1 MWAIP
6 FIGVCAGACDI
17 PRSSKILC
25 KRLDDNDIVL
35 VETPTMVLYH
45 SVISLLSFSLSLAG
59 IIRISS
65 IPVWLIVQVT
75 TTLIDELMKDCMV
88 SMR

>member
-1 MWAIP
+1 MSKTRAIP

-45 SVISLLSFSLSLAG
+45 SVSLSFSLSLAG

-65 IPVWLIVQVT
+65 IPVWLIVHVT
-75 TTLIDELMKDCMV
+75 ATLD
-88 SMR
+88 R

>member
-1 MWAIP
+1 MSKTRAIP
-6 FIGVCAGACDI
+6 FIGVSAGACDI

-45 SVISLLSFSLSLAG
+45 SVSLLSFSLSLAG
-59 IIRISS
+59 IIRILNPSMVDCPCHRHARSMSS
-65 IPVWLIVQVT
+65 
-75 TTLIDELMKDCMV
+75 
-88 SMR
+88 

>member
-1 MWAIP
+1 VSKTRAIP

-45 SVISLLSFSLSLAG
+45 SVSLLSFSLSLAG

-65 IPVWLIVQVT
+65 IPVWLIVHVT
-75 TTLIDELMKDCMV
+75 ATLD
-88 SMR
+88 R